1 MRTSLSL
8 AAYLLDNTRHYHL
21 AARVIRPAV
30 ETFPSMSNGNI
41 YYFIG
46 KHSGGG
52 GGRTGEGTATNRPI
66 LTSK

>member
-8 AAYLLDNTRHYHL
+8 AYLLDNTRHYHL

-46 KHSGGG
+46 KHGGG
-52 GGRTGEGTATNRPI
+52 GGRTGEGTFTNRTI
-66 LTSK
+66 LTSI